1 MITLITTSLSIMPQF
16 DNPIFDIPI
25 IIIFILIIASCC
37 FGDDTKPKT
46 RSAYKPARNNRNHG
60 FSNDY
65 PDYSDYDPSWDD
77 AWFEKTGQDPWF
89 DDNPDDHKK

>member
-1 MITLITTSLSIMPQF
+1 MITLIATSLLYFTPQF

-25 IIIFILIIASCC
+25 ILIFIGIIASCF
-37 FGDDTKPKT
+37 FGGDTKPKT
-46 RSAYKPARNNRNHG
+46 KNTYRPPKSNRSYS

-89 DDNPDDHKK
+89 DDNQRK